1 MRKNDTRS
9 NEPTPLARFVSD
21 RLAQIEMRQSEFCRV
36 NRFDQGMLSKIQ
48 NSVTTNLSLESV
60 LRLSIGLS
68 IPPQKIFG
76 LMGRL
81 DLHQLVIG
89 AYSDTFRT

>member
-1 MRKNDTRS
+1 MHRHWEGVEYCPSGAVIGRA
-9 NEPTPLARFVSD
+9 E
-21 RLAQIEMRQSEFCRV
+21 RLSRV
-36 NRFDQGMLSKIQ
+36 NRFDQGVLSKIQ